1 MLRALFPQAVFMP
14 TQQSLH
20 ATVKLHSQYYHTDV
34 QALVDSGATVTDR
47 LQCVR
52 LVTSGSIG
60 PGVLPN
66 KEGCLAVQGDE
77 SKWEWSAHADSTVR
91 RESRQLGGVFREC

>member
-1 MLRALFPQAVFMP
+1 MP
-14 TQQSLH
+14 SYAPPHHKGTPS
-20 ATVKLHSQYYHTDV
+20 KLECLLYQPI
-34 QALVDSGATVTDR
+34 ANVTDR

-77 SKWEWSAHADSTVR
+77 SKWE
-91 RESRQLGGVFREC
+91 